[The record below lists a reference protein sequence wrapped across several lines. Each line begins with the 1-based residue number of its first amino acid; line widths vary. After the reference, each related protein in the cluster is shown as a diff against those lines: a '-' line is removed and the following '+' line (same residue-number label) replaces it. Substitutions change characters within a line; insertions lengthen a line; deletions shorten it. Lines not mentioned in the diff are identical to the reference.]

1 MGGKKQKVS
10 LGGSQAALPSPPMKK
25 SRMEDFMVSV
35 AASEEVKALQ
45 KQFGE
50 WLSGT
55 EFA

>member
-1 MGGKKQKVS
+1 MAPKKQRVS

-25 SRMEDFMVSV
+25 SRMEDFMISV

>member
-10 LGGSQAALPSPPMKK
+10 LGGLQAALPSPPTKK